1 MDKILRRVVP
11 TFIKAAGH
19 VHVWLLR
26 FLSVKR
32 RRRKG
37 PSSYYMDIPLAPH
50 VVGRLVNRSGMVQF
64 RTAQEQTK
72 MSIVFSRP

>member
-37 PSSYYMDIPLAPH
+37 PSSYYMDILSHPTLL
-50 VVGRLVNRSGMVQF
+50 VGS
-64 RTAQEQTK
+64 
-72 MSIVFSRP
+72 